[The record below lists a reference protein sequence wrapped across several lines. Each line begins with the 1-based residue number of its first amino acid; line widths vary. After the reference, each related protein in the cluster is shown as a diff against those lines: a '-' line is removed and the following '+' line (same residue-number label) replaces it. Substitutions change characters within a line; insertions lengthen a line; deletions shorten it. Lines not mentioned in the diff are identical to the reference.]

1 MKQVDMNNS
10 GFIDYTE
17 FIMAS
22 SKKEV
27 LLSKNNLD
35 AAFKAFDRDGN
46 GKISADELKEI
57 LGGIESE
64 NTESLWSELI

>member
-1 MKQVDMNNS
+1 MNNS

-22 SKKEV
+22 TQREV

-46 GKISADELKEI
+46 GKISAEELKEI
-57 LGGIESE
+57 LGGIETD
-64 NTESLWSELI
+64 NTEAVWRELI